1 MKETKRKTT
10 KKVKSKVEAAPIIGI
25 LTLANKK
32 NDFLG
37 NKQNFI
43 DIITNGQQYN
53 QNVYVV
59 TTADLRINQQQIYGY
74 YYDAT
79 FNKWRRKKI
88 PLPKVLYNRISYR
101 KYEALP
107 KTKRLILRCLKNQ
120 NIHLFNPFFFNKW
133 SLFQWL
139 KKSNT
144 TKNYIP
150 ITQRL
155 KGWKEMNTLI
165 KQFDTL
171 YIKPIKGKAGSG
183 IMRVRKMTGVEE
195 LGELPYELKIQRKK
209 SIGTYQFNT
218 IQSLHK
224 TIKKNT
230 GHGKYIIQQGIQLAK
245 NYENPFDLRVLIQK
259 NGSGLWNITGIG
271 ARVAG
276 ANSITTHVPRGGK
289 IDEPNILLTS
299 YFGKEK
305 ADQLIEDVRNV
316 TIKICHQ
323 IEKASAY
330 PLGEMSMDLGIDE
343 KGKIWF
349 FEANSRPMKFDE
361 PHIRNQSLTN
371 IIKYSQFLM
380 NTQKRTYKIKRREK
394 N

>member
-1 MKETKRKTT
+1 MKEAKRKTT
-10 KKVKSKVEAAPIIGI
+10 KKVKSKVVEAAPIIGI
-25 LTLANKK
+25 LTLPNKN

-43 DIITNGQQYN
+43 DIITKGQQNN

-59 TTADLRINQQQIYGY
+59 TTADLKLNQQQIFGY
-74 YYDAT
+74 QYDGIY
-79 FNKWRRKKI
+79 NRWRRIKI

-107 KTKRLILRCLKNQ
+107 KTRRLILRCLKNQ
-120 NIHLFNPFFFNKW
+120 NVHLFNPFFFNKW

-139 KKSNT
+139 KKSNK
-144 TKNYIP
+144 TKNYVP

-155 KGWKEMNTLI
+155 KGWQEVNTLL

-171 YIKPIKGKAGSG
+171 YIKPVKGKAGSG
-183 IMRVRKMTGVEE
+183 IMRIRTMIDE
-195 LGELPYELKIQRKK
+195 GELPYELKIQRKK
-209 SIGTYQFNT
+209 SIGTYQFKT
-218 IQSLHK
+218 IQALHK
-224 TIKKNT
+224 MIKKNT
-230 GHGKYIIQQGIQLAK
+230 GPGKYIVQQGIQLAK
-245 NYENPFDLRVLIQK
+245 NYDNPFDLRVLIQK
-259 NGSGLWNITGIG
+259 DGSGFWNIAGIG

-276 ANSITTHVPRGGK
+276 AKSITTHVPRGGK
-289 IDEPNILLTS
+289 IDEPNILLTQ

-305 ADQLIEDVRNV
+305 ADELLEKVRKV
-316 TIKICHQ
+316 TLKICNQ
-323 IEKASAY
+323 IESASSY

-343 KGKIWF
+343 KGRIWF

-380 NTQKRTYKIKRREK
+380 NNQKSTHKPKRRER